1 MGSYNWTEICELVGL
16 CILHV
21 LGEKYGTD
29 KIGLYR
35 NDGLACFRNISG
47 SQAEWIRKEFTS
59 IFKSEFKLSI
69 TSETNLKIVNFLDI
83 TLNLN
88 TGTNETYNKT
98 NNKVVCFCA
107 LWDTFLSLSP
117 HPLPTPSPHTLP
129 PPPPLEK
136 KITPIFSIFSNY

>member
-1 MGSYNWTEICELVGL
+1 MGSYNWTEIRELVGL
-16 CILHV
+16 YILHV

-69 TSETNLKIVNFLDI
+69 TSETNLKIVKSLDI

-88 TGTNETYNKT
+88 TGTNETYNKP

-117 HPLPTPSPHTLP
+117 HLP
-129 PPPPLEK
+129 PFPLQK
-136 KITPIFSIFSNY
+136 KINTYFFYFF

>member
-1 MGSYNWTEICELVGL
+1 MGSYDWTEICELVGL
-16 CILHV
+16 YILHV
-21 LGEKYGTD
+21 LGEKYRKD

-35 NDGLACFRNISG
+35 LVCFRNISG

-69 TSETNLKIVNFLDI
+69 TSETNLKIVKFLDI

-117 HPLPTPSPHTLP
+117 HPLPTHSPLHPPS
-129 PPPPLEK
+129 K
-136 KITPIFSIFSNY
+136 KK

>member
-1 MGSYNWTEICELVGL
+1 MGSYNWTEICELVGFY
-16 CILHV
+16 ILHV

-69 TSETNLKIVNFLDI
+69 TSETNLKIVKSLDI

-88 TGTNETYNKT
+88 TGTNETYNKP

-117 HPLPTPSPHTLP
+117 HLPPSPLQ
-129 PPPPLEK
+129 K
-136 KITPIFSIFSNY
+136 KINTYFFYFF

>member
-69 TSETNLKIVNFLDI
+69 TSETNLKIVKSLDI

-88 TGTNETYNKT
+88 TGTNETYNKP

-117 HPLPTPSPHTLP
+117 HLPPSPLQ
-129 PPPPLEK
+129 K
-136 KITPIFSIFSNY
+136 KINTYFFYFF